1 MAFNYR
7 AIEEVIAADPILKD
21 LSDAQKQSVASI
33 LGARIGEIYRDFDT
47 TIKNATGIDRNGA
60 EKTYDYMERA
70 GKSLKQ
76 QLEELTTKATGYEGE
91 ITSLK
96 EQIAKG
102 AGDEGLKQQITQLQ
116 SDNSNLK
123 QSYTQLKQQYDEQ
136 QTQHKAE
143 LFNMRVSGELQA
155 AFDRISV
162 KKDANP
168 AVVDMVKANAKA
180 AIMGMNPTYYADA
193 QGKET
198 LIFRDPQGATM
209 NNPDNSM
216 NPFTAEELLR
226 REMDKY
232 GILATAGK
240 GGAGGGGGKGGNPNP
255 NLDFIDLSGVRSQ
268 DEAVGIIDNFLRGKG
283 YQVGSYEYQQKMTE
297 YFKENKI
304 LELPLQAE
312 NNQ

>member
-1 MAFNYR
+1 
-7 AIEEVIAADPILKD
+7 
-21 LSDAQKQSVASI
+21 
-33 LGARIGEIYRDFDT
+33 
-47 TIKNATGIDRNGA
+47 
-60 EKTYDYMERA
+60 
-70 GKSLKQ
+70 
-76 QLEELTTKATGYEGE
+76 
-91 ITSLK
+91 
-96 EQIAKG
+96 
-102 AGDEGLKQQITQLQ
+102 
-116 SDNSNLK
+116 
-123 QSYTQLKQQYDEQ
+123 
-136 QTQHKAE
+136 
-143 LFNMRVSGELQA
+143 
-155 AFDRISV
+155 
-162 KKDANP
+162 
-168 AVVDMVKANAKA
+168 
-180 AIMGMNPTYYADA
+180 
-193 QGKET
+193 
-198 LIFRDPQGATM
+198 M

-255 NLDFIDLSGVRSQ
+255 NLGFIDLSGVRSQ